1 MPFFYWFQ
9 FTGVAA
15 GVLCTSIVY
24 FKTRGEP
31 VVTGK
36 PDQLDVDDLDEGT
49 AR

>member
-24 FKTRGEP
+24 FKTKDEP
-31 VVTGK
+31 VVTGQ
-36 PDQLDVDDLDEGT
+36 PDQLNVDDLDEGVD
-49 AR
+49 R